1 MLKVKYIP
9 KCPRME
15 ICGTVSI
22 VPITLAKNPTCMN
35 MLRPDTYP
43 TQGTSVKTAT
53 RLSKQKTLGGS
64 MSQNIV
70 SLNHKLF
77 VVCRS

>member
-15 ICGTVSI
+15 TCGTVSI

-53 RLSKQKTLGGS
+53 RLSKLRTLGGNTCL
-64 MSQNIV
+64 NIV
-70 SLNHKLF
+70 SLNHKYF